1 MKGENKRPFLN
12 LDNRQRK
19 LAKVLERY
27 GYTVHLPLK
36 EDVHEQQE
44 EIHAR
49 GTTSEEARIC

>member
-1 MKGENKRPFLN
+1 MKKDHTRPFLN

-19 LAKVLERY
+19 LAKVFERF

-36 EDVHEQQE
+36 ENIDEQQK

-49 GTTSEEARIC
+49 GTEGEKARIR

>member
-19 LAKVLERY
+19 LAKVFQRF

-36 EDVHEQQE
+36 EDERGCTSEQE
-44 EIHAR
+44 EIHGR
-49 GTTSEEARIC
+49 GTESEA

>member
-19 LAKVLERY
+19 LAKVFQRF
-27 GYTVHLPLK
+27 GYEVHLPLK
-36 EDVHEQQE
+36 EDMHEQQE

-49 GTTSEEARIC
+49 GTKGETTRLC